1 MASNKKTA
9 LVTGGSG
16 GIGSEICKYLA
27 KNNYQVIINELDIA
41 ESRAQDVLESLEN
54 EGHSIYLA
62 SVTDSEKL
70 KEMAAF
76 VKEKYGHL
84 DILVNNCGV
93 TKPVIHDDL
102 DGLTDDWIDKIMQ
115 INFRG
120 SFASIRALRPVLL
133 KAENPV
139 VVNISSIAGRTAVG
153 SNVAYCASKAAVDSM
168 TMSLGRALAPEIR
181 VVSLAP
187 GWVNG
192 EYAKHLPKEYI
203 KEQENK
209 TPLGRIAEP
218 EDIGKALI
226 AIAESFTFSTG
237 CIFPVDGGRPLN

>member
-70 KEMAAF
+70 KEMATF

-139 VVNISSIAGRTAVG
+139 
-153 SNVAYCASKAAVDSM
+153 
-168 TMSLGRALAPEIR
+168 E
-181 VVSLAP
+181 
-187 GWVNG
+187 
-192 EYAKHLPKEYI
+192 
-203 KEQENK
+203 
-209 TPLGRIAEP
+209 
-218 EDIGKALI
+218 
-226 AIAESFTFSTG
+226 
-237 CIFPVDGGRPLN
+237 